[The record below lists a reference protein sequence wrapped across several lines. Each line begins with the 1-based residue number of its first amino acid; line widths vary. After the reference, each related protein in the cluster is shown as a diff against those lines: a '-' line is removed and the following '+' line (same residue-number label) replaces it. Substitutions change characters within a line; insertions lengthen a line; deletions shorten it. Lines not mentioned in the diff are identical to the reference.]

1 MVQGDILNLCMG
13 SQGWKTLLY
22 VGHMHPVSI
31 KRCLVFVVTRAV
43 AVVIFV
49 PPEAPTTIL
58 TLWCLSNIIVGH
70 IDESG
75 LLPCQ
80 KTKVICLYSLPLNRT
95 YISRDNLSFI

>member
-1 MVQGDILNLCMG
+1 MEMLIYVHILHLHMG

-22 VGHMHPVSI
+22 VGHMHPVRI
-31 KRCLVFVVTRAV
+31 VKRCFVCVVTRAV

-80 KTKVICLYSLPLNRT
+80 KTEVLC
-95 YISRDNLSFI
+95 

>member
-1 MVQGDILNLCMG
+1 MLFTSYDNICHI
-13 SQGWKTLLY
+13 WKCTYITFVYGKPGLES
-22 VGHMHPVSI
+22 HMHPVSI
-31 KRCLVFVVTRAV
+31 VKRCFVFVVTRAV

-58 TLWCLSNIIVGH
+58 TLWCLSNIIVGL

-80 KTKVICLYSLPLNRT
+80 KTKVIC
-95 YISRDNLSFI
+95 

>member
-1 MVQGDILNLCMG
+1 
-13 SQGWKTLLY
+13 
-22 VGHMHPVSI
+22 MHPVSI
-31 KRCLVFVVTRAV
+31 KRCLVFAVTRAV

-95 YISRDNLSFI
+95 YISRDNMSFILGTWLNEVVW